1 MKNKKNLLTKYFF
14 NGRQN
19 EFTTNI
25 MQHMDIARSGRN
37 GPVIK
42 KNGNNAVKTDGISI
56 NINL

>member
-1 MKNKKNLLTKYFF
+1 
-14 NGRQN
+14 
-19 EFTTNI
+19 
-25 MQHMDIARSGRN
+25 MDIARSGRN